1 MILTD
6 PEWQAVLLSLKV
18 SSLAVALSLPFGIFF
33 AWLLVRRRFPGKA
46 LLDSVLHLPLVLPP
60 VVVGYLLL
68 ISMGRR
74 GFIGEK
80 LYDWFGLTFAFSWR
94 GAVLAAAV
102 MSFPLMVRAIRLA
115 LEGVDMKL
123 EQAARTLG
131 AGRWRVFSPSRFPD
145 VTRHY
150 CRDGTGLRPLA
161 GRVWRDHHLRLEHPR
176 RDANDSVGHVY
187 PDSNAGRRGRGGAAV
202 YHFNRISPGIAA
214 GVGMASAAE
223 PRADGEIS
231 MLELNFTQTL
241 GNHTLTLNETLPAS
255 GITAIFGVSGAG
267 KTSLINA
274 ISGLTRPQSGR
285 IVLNNRVLNDVENK
299 VYLTPDK
306 RRIGYV
312 FQDARL
318 FPHYSVRGNLRY
330 GMAKSMAGQF
340 DKLVTLLGIEPLL
353 DRLPS
358 SLSGG
363 EKQRVAIGRA
373 LLTAPELLLLDEP
386 LASLDIPRKREL
398 LPYLQRLT
406 REINIPM
413 LYVSHSLDEIL
424 HLADKVL
431 VLEEGSVKAF
441 GNLEEVWGSSVMHPW
456 LPREQQSSILKVSV
470 LEHHPHY
477 AMTALALGD
486 QHLWVNK
493 IDKPLQSA
501 LRIRIQASDVS
512 LVLQPPLQTSIRN
525 ILRAKVAECFDDN
538 GQVEV
543 KLEVGSRTLWARI
556 SPWARDELG
565 IKPGLWLYAQ
575 IKSVSIT
582 A

>member
-1 MILTD
+1 
-6 PEWQAVLLSLKV
+6 
-18 SSLAVALSLPFGIFF
+18 
-33 AWLLVRRRFPGKA
+33 
-46 LLDSVLHLPLVLPP
+46 
-60 VVVGYLLL
+60 
-68 ISMGRR
+68 
-74 GFIGEK
+74 
-80 LYDWFGLTFAFSWR
+80 
-94 GAVLAAAV
+94 
-102 MSFPLMVRAIRLA
+102 
-115 LEGVDMKL
+115 
-123 EQAARTLG
+123 
-131 AGRWRVFSPSRFPD
+131 
-145 VTRHY
+145 
-150 CRDGTGLRPLA
+150 
-161 GRVWRDHHLRLEHPR
+161 
-176 RDANDSVGHVY
+176 
-187 PDSNAGRRGRGGAAV
+187 
-202 YHFNRISPGIAA
+202 
-214 GVGMASAAE
+214 
-223 PRADGEIS
+223 
-231 MLELNFTQTL
+231 MLELNFSQTL
-241 GNHTLTLNETLPAS
+241 GEHCLTINETLPAR

-285 IVLNNRVLNDVENK
+285 IVLNDRVLNDAEQRIW
-299 VYLTPDK
+299 LSPDK

-318 FPHYSVRGNLRY
+318 FPHYKVWGNLRY

-340 DKLVTLLGIEPLL
+340 DKLVALLGIEHLL

-398 LPYLQRLT
+398 LPYLQRLA

-413 LYVSHSLDEIL
+413 LYVSHSLEEIL
-424 HLADKVL
+424 HLADNVL
-431 VLEEGSVKAF
+431 VLENGNVKAF
-441 GNLEEVWGSSVMHPW
+441 GPLEEVWGSSVMHPW
-456 LPREQQSSILKVSV
+456 LPAEQQSSILRVSV

-493 IDKPLQSA
+493 LDKPLQA
-501 LRIRIQASDVS
+501 NLRIRIQASDVS
-512 LVLQPPLQTSIRN
+512 LVLQPPVQSSIRN
-525 ILRAKVAECFDDN
+525 ILRAKVAQCYDDN

-543 KLEVGSRTLWARI
+543 QLEIAGKTLWARI
-556 SPWARDELG
+556 SPWARDELS

-582 A
+582 T

>member
-1 MILTD
+1 
-6 PEWQAVLLSLKV
+6 
-18 SSLAVALSLPFGIFF
+18 
-33 AWLLVRRRFPGKA
+33 
-46 LLDSVLHLPLVLPP
+46 
-60 VVVGYLLL
+60 
-68 ISMGRR
+68 
-74 GFIGEK
+74 
-80 LYDWFGLTFAFSWR
+80 
-94 GAVLAAAV
+94 
-102 MSFPLMVRAIRLA
+102 
-115 LEGVDMKL
+115 
-123 EQAARTLG
+123 
-131 AGRWRVFSPSRFPD
+131 
-145 VTRHY
+145 
-150 CRDGTGLRPLA
+150 
-161 GRVWRDHHLRLEHPR
+161 
-176 RDANDSVGHVY
+176 
-187 PDSNAGRRGRGGAAV
+187 
-202 YHFNRISPGIAA
+202 
-214 GVGMASAAE
+214 
-223 PRADGEIS
+223 
-231 MLELNFTQTL
+231 MLELQFTQTL

-285 IVLNNRVLNDVENK
+285 IVLNDRVLNDVENK
-299 VYLTPDK
+299 IYLAPDK

-330 GMAKSMAGQF
+330 GMAKSMAAQF
-340 DKLVTLLGIEPLL
+340 DKLVALLGIESLL

-398 LPYLQRLT
+398 LPYLQRLA

-441 GNLEEVWGSSVMHPW
+441 GHLEEVWGSSVMHPW
-456 LPREQQSSILKVSV
+456 LPKEQQSSVLKVTV

-477 AMTALALGD
+477 AMTALALDG

-493 IDKPLQSA
+493 LDKPPRSA
-501 LRIRIQASDVS
+501 LRIRIQASDIS
-512 LVLQPPLQTSIRN
+512 LALEPPVKSSIRN
-525 ILRAKVAECFDDN
+525 VLRVRVADCLDEK
-538 GQVEV
+538 GQVNV
-543 KLEVGSRTLWARI
+543 RLEVGTRVLWARI
-556 SPWARDELG
+556 SPWARDELSV
-565 IKPGLWLYAQ
+565 KPGLWLYAQ
-575 IKSVSIT
+575 IKSVAIMT
-582 A
+582 

>member
-1 MILTD
+1 
-6 PEWQAVLLSLKV
+6 
-18 SSLAVALSLPFGIFF
+18 
-33 AWLLVRRRFPGKA
+33 
-46 LLDSVLHLPLVLPP
+46 
-60 VVVGYLLL
+60 
-68 ISMGRR
+68 
-74 GFIGEK
+74 
-80 LYDWFGLTFAFSWR
+80 
-94 GAVLAAAV
+94 
-102 MSFPLMVRAIRLA
+102 
-115 LEGVDMKL
+115 
-123 EQAARTLG
+123 
-131 AGRWRVFSPSRFPD
+131 
-145 VTRHY
+145 
-150 CRDGTGLRPLA
+150 
-161 GRVWRDHHLRLEHPR
+161 
-176 RDANDSVGHVY
+176 
-187 PDSNAGRRGRGGAAV
+187 
-202 YHFNRISPGIAA
+202 
-214 GVGMASAAE
+214 
-223 PRADGEIS
+223 

-241 GNHTLTLNETLPAS
+241 GNHCLTINETLPAS

-274 ISGLTRPQSGR
+274 ISGLTRPQAGR
-285 IVLNNRVLNDVENK
+285 IVLNNRVLNDVEKK
-299 VYLTPDK
+299 VYLSPDK

-340 DKLVTLLGIEPLL
+340 DKLVALLGIDPLL
-353 DRLPS
+353 ERLPS

-398 LPYLQRLT
+398 LPYLQCLA

-424 HLADKVL
+424 HLADNVL

-441 GNLEEVWGSSVMHPW
+441 GKLEEVWGSSVMHPW
-456 LPREQQSSILKVSV
+456 LPKDQQSSILKVSV

-486 QHLWVNK
+486 QHLWVNR
-493 IDKPLQSA
+493 IDEPLHSA

-512 LVLQPPLQTSIRN
+512 LVLQPPVQTSIRN
-525 ILRAKVAECFDDN
+525 VLRARVAECFDNN
-538 GQVEV
+538 GQVDV
-543 KLEVGSRTLWARI
+543 QLEVGVKTLWARI
-556 SPWARDELG
+556 SPWARDELN
-565 IKPGLWLYAQ
+565 IKPGQWLYAQ

-582 A
+582 T